1 MKENVINL
9 DLHGG
14 DFAPNSVLEGA
25 RIAKL
30 KHFDIKFQLHATN
43 EYYQEYKKKYS
54 DVFDTSIWIEADNSI
69 SSEMKPSDALKKD
82 FRKSSMS
89 NAISQLKDDK
99 SQITISAGN
108 TGAMMAYSTV
118 YLRTVENITRP
129 AITSLFPS
137 KKHPVCLL
145 DLGANSEC
153 TSENLVDFAIMG
165 STYYQA
171 LYPI

>member
-1 MKENVINL
+1 
-9 DLHGG
+9 
-14 DFAPNSVLEGA
+14 
-25 RIAKL
+25 
-30 KHFDIKFQLHATN
+30 
-43 EYYQEYKKKYS
+43 
-54 DVFDTSIWIEADNSI
+54 
-69 SSEMKPSDALKKD
+69 
-82 FRKSSMS
+82 MS

-153 TSENLVDFAIMG
+153 TSENLVDFAIPANDDSSASVAKILDVVCG
-165 STYYQA
+165 SISEGLEERKATKEA
-171 LYPI
+171 SKKTEKPAAEEETTEA